1 MTQRQLSIDLPGG
14 DAMERENFFV
24 SPANEGALGM
34 IERWRDWPSRRL
46 ALVGGPGAGKTHL
59 AHVWAELSDGRVLGA
74 CALREADIP
83 VLAPGALAVE
93 DCHLAAGD
101 PARERALLHLLNLA
115 AQEGGSLL
123 LTART
128 PPSRWGIDLP
138 DLASRVGAMAT
149 ATVEPPDDP
158 LLGAVITKLFADRQ
172 ISPTP
177 GTVPYLVRRI
187 ERSFGAARRIVERLD
202 AAALETGRGVNRAM
216 AASLLE
222 DARDGGGG

>member
-1 MTQRQLSIDLPGG
+1 MTQRQLSIDLPGAA
-14 DAMERENFFV
+14 AMERENFFV

-59 AHVWAELSDGRVLGA
+59 AHVWAELSRGRVMDA
-74 CALREADIP
+74 CALREADVP
-83 VLAPGALAVE
+83 ALAPGALAVE

-101 PARERALLHLLNLA
+101 PARERALLHLLNLS

-123 LTART
+123 LSART
-128 PPSRWGIDLP
+128 PPSRWGIGLP
-138 DLASRVGAMAT
+138 DLASRVAAMAT
-149 ATVEPPDDP
+149 ATVAPPDDP

-216 AASLLE
+216 AARLLE
-222 DARDGGGG
+222 DARDGGRG